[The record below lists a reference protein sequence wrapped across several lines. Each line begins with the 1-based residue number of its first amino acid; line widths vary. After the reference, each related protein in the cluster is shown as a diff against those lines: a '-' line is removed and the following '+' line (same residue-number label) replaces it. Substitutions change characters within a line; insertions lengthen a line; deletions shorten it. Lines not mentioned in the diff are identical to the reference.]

1 MKKKRLL
8 IIILVVFI
16 LLNSIYP
23 ITKAESCNLGE
34 DVTLTGYGSVECHVR
49 NSERGDYAIST
60 DLVGYYEG
68 TNFYPAYCLNRG
80 NK

>member
-34 DVTLTGYGSVECHVR
+34 DVTLTGYGSVESHVR
-49 NSERGDYAIST
+49 NS
-60 DLVGYYEG
+60 
-68 TNFYPAYCLNRG
+68 
-80 NK
+80 